1 MRKDCHIVTGNVALG
16 CFNLEMTAIWYL
28 RFEKLVLI
36 ICSILF
42 VEYYFMKYI
51 TTLLLDYAFVN
62 FYFESSISQLYKI
75 ALDFHS

>member
-1 MRKDCHIVTGNVALG
+1 
-16 CFNLEMTAIWYL
+16 MTAIWYL